1 MNKRF
6 VAILHIE
13 YIFENG
19 GKKLA
24 EITLSNRYINV
35 AEIKMF
41 DIYKEHDY
49 ATIKIWLKDGTEH
62 TEIYLLKEVEEYG
75 STLDIGMIVNTTI
88 SDLQKLAL

>member
-49 ATIKIWLKDGTEH
+49 ATIKFG
-62 TEIYLLKEVEEYG
+62 
-75 STLDIGMIVNTTI
+75 
-88 SDLQKLAL
+88 